1 MATISTK
8 ILVKFIMN
16 KIMKR
21 YFHFIVVLFFPL
33 VTHGEISNAEQTNL
47 QVSPFTQTVFE
58 KLKGQYQGKKWL
70 TLLWSVDCPP
80 CMKELALVQKL
91 QQQKPGLAIVIVNVD
106 THENSEQQ
114 RDEILLHFDLTQHK
128 HLYFRDGLE
137 DQSRYYIDP
146 QWFGE
151 LPRSYF
157 IDEAGF
163 FHGKSGLVSKTLLEQ
178 WLLTANH

>member
-1 MATISTK
+1 MAAISART
-8 ILVKFIMN
+8 LVKFIMN
-16 KIMKR
+16 KIMNR
-21 YFHFIVVLFFPL
+21 HFYFIVLLFS
-33 VTHGEISNAEQTNL
+33 VQAAHAEISNAEQTSL
-47 QVSPFTQTVFE
+47 QVSPFTQTAFE
-58 KLKGQYQGKKWL
+58 KIKAQYQGKKWL

-80 CMKELALVQKL
+80 CMKELALVQTL
-91 QQQKPGLAIVIVNVD
+91 QQKKQGLAIVIVNVD
-106 THENSEQQ
+106 THENSNQQ
-114 RDEILLHFDLTQHK
+114 RDEILLHFDLAQHK

-157 IDEAGF
+157 IDKSGA

-178 WLLTANH
+178 WLLKANH